1 MDGRSVL
8 LRESGYRLEMSRTR
22 LDPAWIAGY
31 RERCLRI
38 LSGAERPYDVVGELM
53 WHITEN
59 PAWEALPGTVYIMW
73 AELHDAYEPPSA
85 VGREY
90 AEQLM
95 RAAASEFLALGDYES
110 ELADHAD
117 GWIEKIALDQKLNG

>member
-1 MDGRSVL
+1 
-8 LRESGYRLEMSRTR
+8 MSRTP

-38 LSGAERPYDVVGELM
+38 LSGTERPYDDVGELM

-85 VGREY
+85 AGREY

-95 RAAASEFLALGDYES
+95 CERSSVDRRLPDFGDDAAR
-110 ELADHAD
+110 
-117 GWIEKIALDQKLNG
+117 